1 MPTGDTVFKS
11 GASLGSGETDNHILK
26 QPGAD
31 KLSGSV
37 TRKSTNYNVD
47 IVWQDGDGN
56 DIETESVASGVGGGT
71 QTTFDVTA
79 RSPYA
84 KLQIGDDGS
93 GSGTYDLTA
102 HFR

>member
-11 GASLGSGETDNHILK
+11 GESLGSGETDTHTLK

-31 KLSGSV
+31 KLSGSLTRDSTAYNIDV
-37 TRKSTNYNVD
+37 T
-47 IVWQDGDGN
+47 WQDSDGN
-56 DIETESVASGVGGGT
+56 DLETESLASSVSGGT
-71 QTTFDVTA
+71 QTTFDVVA

-84 KLQIGDDGS
+84 VLKVDDDGS
-93 GSGTYDLTA
+93 GSGSYDLTA